1 MSQQNV
7 PIVPLFL
14 EHEVDKVLG
23 IHVVYV
29 YTYMIE
35 GNLPNVTMFATTAT
49 VTCSVCVGI
58 LVKFFKL

>member
-49 VTCSVCVGI
+49 VTCTDN
-58 LVKFFKL
+58 